1 MTWQLCLT
9 RRQDTHLACDKCA
22 MTSEI
27 AKFISKILYL
37 IIECLII
44 RIVELEDGPSSR
56 SLRQEIE
63 VLRMEQNTW
72 GLLQA
77 IMPSV
82 YILSLRTNLTT
93 RTYENL

>member
-1 MTWQLCLT
+1 
-9 RRQDTHLACDKCA
+9 

-82 YILSLRTNLTT
+82 YIYYLSVLI
-93 RTYENL
+93 

>member
-1 MTWQLCLT
+1 MSWQNLFT
-9 RRQDTHLACDKCA
+9 
-22 MTSEI
+22 
-27 AKFISKILYL
+27 KIIYL

-82 YILSLRTNLTT
+82 YMLSLRT
-93 RTYENL
+93 